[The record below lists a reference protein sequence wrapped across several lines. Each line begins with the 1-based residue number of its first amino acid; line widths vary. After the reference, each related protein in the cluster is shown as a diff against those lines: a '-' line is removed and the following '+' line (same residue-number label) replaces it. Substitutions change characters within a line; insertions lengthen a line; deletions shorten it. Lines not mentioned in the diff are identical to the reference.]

1 MGDLTPVAFLHSDF
15 FECVDANRKTLR
27 KAATVYGLEAG
38 KAPIKGALKV
48 IVANNDRTKRHVEK
62 TINDRID
69 QLEQVIAAQK
79 KDYESGIAALK
90 KDHESDIAALKK
102 DHASRI
108 AALEKDLAD
117 LDALQVVALTNDFVD
132 AVSLKFFRRTGKE
145 AWRDVVAKC
154 RNDEVFRKS
163 VLDFVKETYKLSSVH
178 WRALVAYRRDH
189 NAVVHDLSARL
200 GDFVTGLRTV
210 ATQRDDLYE
219 RRAMIQALLGLAA
232 KKGFKREKLEGR
244 YLERYGVALEERG
257 EKRKANE
264 DEATDAR
271 GAGPSRERPTRGRSG
286 Q

>member
-15 FECVDANRKTLR
+15 FECVDANRRTLTR
-27 KAATVYGLEAG
+27 AATVYGLEAG
-38 KAPIKGALKV
+38 KTPVKGALTV
-48 IVANNDRTKRHVEK
+48 AVANNDRTKRHVEK

-69 QLEQVIAAQK
+69 QLEQAIAAQK
-79 KDYESGIAALK
+79 KDHESRIAALK
-90 KDHESDIAALKK
+90 KD
-102 DHASRI
+102 
-108 AALEKDLAD
+108 LAD
-117 LDALQVVALTNDFVD
+117 LDVWRCVQVVALTNDFVD
-132 AVSLKFFRRTGKE
+132 AVSFKFFRRTGKE
-145 AWRDVVAKC
+145 AWGDVVAKC

-163 VLDFVKETYKLSSVH
+163 VLDFVEETYKLSSVH
-178 WRALVAYRRDH
+178 WRALVAYRRDR

-210 ATQRDDLYE
+210 ATQRDDVYE

-232 KKGFKREKLEGR
+232 KKSFKREKLEGR

-271 GAGPSRERPTRGRSG
+271 GAGPSRERPKRGRSG